1 MKRKGGQCLFSPN
14 RNDWIKKIL
23 AAAAVLAALLLCSCT
38 SAPTEP
44 NRVGTASTSAGQQQ
58 PAPSQ
63 PSGSLT
69 IYSALP
75 EEELPVYLHAF
86 TKDTGIPVSC
96 ERLSAGEM
104 MRRAEQ
110 ERDDP
115 QVSVLLGG
123 TSEYY
128 ENAAQRGLI
137 EPYQSEELHN
147 VPEAYCDPAGYWNP
161 IYIGVIGFACDQV
174 WFERTGTP
182 YPHSWEDLLDPALEG
197 RIVMAS
203 PQSSGTSYTVLAA
216 LMHKWGGQTA
226 WTYFEALDRSV
237 AFYTTTG
244 LGPVRAVER
253 GEAAVGIVF
262 SHDGRRSSLDGYPV
276 ELQYPADG
284 TAAEIG
290 ACALVRGGPPEEQEN
305 ARRFVDW
312 FLSRRGQECF
322 IEAKSCRLPVNTA
335 ARTVDGL
342 PALGT
347 LDLIEP
353 DSSRADIVPQ
363 TLSQQFCDRF
373 KRAQSP
379 ERD

>member
-1 MKRKGGQCLFSPN
+1 MN
-14 RNDWIKKIL
+14 RSKIL
-23 AAAAVLAALLLCSCT
+23 FFCAGAVLAALLLCSCT

-44 NRVGTASTSAGQQQ
+44 NRVGTASASAGQQQ

-216 LMHKWGGQTA
+216 LMHRRDGRISKRLTAALPFTRPPVWVRYARWNAARPRWGSCFRMTDGAARWTAILWNCNIRQTA
-226 WTYFEALDRSV
+226 PQPKSV
-237 AFYTTTG
+237 PA
-244 LGPVRAVER
+244 RWC
-253 GEAAVGIVF
+253 AAVRPRNRKTPAALSTGSCPVGGRNALSKPKAAACRSTPQRVRSTVF
-262 SHDGRRSSLDGYPV
+262 PHSAH
-276 ELQYPADG
+276 
-284 TAAEIG
+284 
-290 ACALVRGGPPEEQEN
+290 
-305 ARRFVDW
+305 
-312 FLSRRGQECF
+312 
-322 IEAKSCRLPVNTA
+322 
-335 ARTVDGL
+335 
-342 PALGT
+342 
-347 LDLIEP
+347 LI
-353 DSSRADIVPQ
+353 
-363 TLSQQFCDRF
+363 
-373 KRAQSP
+373 
-379 ERD
+379 